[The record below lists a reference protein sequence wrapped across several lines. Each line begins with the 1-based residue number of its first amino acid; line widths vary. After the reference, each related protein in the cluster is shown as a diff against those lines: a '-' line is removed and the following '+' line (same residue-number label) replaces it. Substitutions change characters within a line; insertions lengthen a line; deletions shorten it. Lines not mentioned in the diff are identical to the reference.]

1 MIWAKYDPAAKTVT
15 YVDNSST
22 ADETDNIRERCPEC
36 QDENLKIAI
45 EHQASIT
52 KTKHKNKVSLF
63 KIFCN
68 LVQIK

>member
-36 QDENLKIAI
+36 QDKNLQIAT
-45 EHQASIT
+45 EHQACIR
-52 KTKHKNKVSLF
+52 KTTHENKGSLL